1 MGADMTEGT
10 LVKWVKQVGDQV
22 NRGEVLAEIET
33 DKATVELEA
42 FESGV
47 LKKLVVEEGE
57 TVPVG
62 QVIAIL
68 GAADEQVEGETPRQP
83 AAETPAR
90 RGHGEASARQNAGTT
105 TAQREEAPPP
115 APETEQMHVNITPGP
130 GGAGADGAA
139 GGGRLRVS
147 PVARR
152 IAEDAGLDLARV
164 TGTGPD
170 GRILRRDVE
179 AAISGRQAE
188 PAAPPAAP
196 TATAPARPAPA
207 ASAKGEAAAQP
218 LTGCAR
224 RSRAACPS
232 PSRRRRTTT

>member
-33 DKATVELEA
+33 DKATVELEGVRM
-42 FESGV
+42 GV

-62 QVIAIL
+62 RVVAIL

-130 GGAGADGAA
+130 G
-139 GGGRLRVS
+139 R
-147 PVARR
+147 
-152 IAEDAGLDLARV
+152 
-164 TGTGPD
+164 
-170 GRILRRDVE
+170 
-179 AAISGRQAE
+179 
-188 PAAPPAAP
+188 
-196 TATAPARPAPA
+196 
-207 ASAKGEAAAQP
+207 
-218 LTGCAR
+218 
-224 RSRAACPS
+224 
-232 PSRRRRTTT
+232 SRRRRRVGWRASARLGPWRGAWPRTRAWSLRG

>member
-1 MGADMTEGT
+1 MATEVTMPQMGADMTEGT

-130 GGAGADGAA
+130 GGAGADGAS

-152 IAEDAGLDLARV
+152 IVEDVGLDLARV

-179 AAISGRQAE
+179 VVISGRQAE
-188 PAAPPAAP
+188 PAAPS
-196 TATAPARPAPA
+196 A
-207 ASAKGEAAAQP
+207 ASAAVAPAHKI
-218 LTGCAR
+218 R
-224 RSRAACPS
+224 
-232 PSRRRRTTT
+232 